1 MTTDIIEV
9 KAMSAD
15 EAKKRAVRVLG
26 IEAEQIL
33 KVTEKVKSRSFFGFF
48 AKEGLY
54 EVEYTEEKKEAVT
67 EKPKYIARDLRK
79 ERAEKAAAEREKK
92 TVKEVKEAKETK
104 QEKSFEKAEK
114 PFVHKEKP
122 VSKEMP
128 KKELVK
134 KELVR
139 DKKDIPADPEKV
151 TEIIDKTKELLNNMG
166 LNLDVEFVRMDGKN
180 YIINLSGEDKGII
193 IGKKGKTLNSFE
205 YLLNSLIKDARVDID
220 VEGFKE
226 KRTDTLVELANK
238 MAMKAIK
245 TKRVVRLNP
254 MPPRERK
261 IIHEIINQYPELD
274 TFSEGRDPKR
284 YIVIKRKMR

>member
-26 IEAEQIL
+26 VEADQIL
-33 KVTEKVKSRSFFGFF
+33 NVKEKVKSRSFFGFF
-48 AKEGLY
+48 AKEGVY
-54 EVEYTEEKKEAVT
+54 EIEYTEEKKETEV
-67 EKPKYIARDLRK
+67 EKPKFIARDLRK

-92 TVKEVKEAKETK
+92 QEKTVKEPAKEVK
-104 QEKSFEKAEK
+104 
-114 PFVHKEKP
+114 VHKEKKETKEP
-122 VSKEMP
+122 VKQEIVKE
-128 KKELVK
+128 
-134 KELVR
+134 
-139 DKKDIPADPEKV
+139 KKDIPADPEKV
-151 TEIIDKTKELLNNMG
+151 AEIIDKTKELLSNMG
-166 LNLDVEFVRMDGKN
+166 LNLEAEFVRMDGKN

-261 IIHEIINQYPELD
+261 IIHEIINKYPELD

-284 YIVIKRKMR
+284 YIVIKRKSR

>member
-1 MTTDIIEV
+1 MTTEIIEV
-9 KAMSAD
+9 KAMSIE
-15 EAKKRAVRVLG
+15 EARKRAMRVLD
-26 IEAEQIL
+26 IQEDQIL
-33 KVTEKVKSRSFFGFF
+33 NVAEKIKSKSFFGFF
-48 AKEGLY
+48 AKEGTY
-54 EVEYTEEKKEAVT
+54 EIEYTEEKVSQETKNP
-67 EKPKYIARDLRK
+67 EKPKNIARDLRK
-79 ERAEKAAAEREKK
+79 ERAEKLALEKEKNEKIKEKAINKPEKETAVKEKK
-92 TVKEVKEAKETK
+92 EI
-104 QEKSFEKAEK
+104 S
-114 PFVHKEKP
+114 
-122 VSKEMP
+122 
-128 KKELVK
+128 
-134 KELVR
+134 
-139 DKKDIPADPEKV
+139 ADMEKV
-151 TEIIDKTKELLNNMG
+151 NEIIGRAKELLENMG
-166 LNLDVEFVRMDGKN
+166 LNLNVEFLRMDGKS

-284 YIVIKRKMR
+284 YIVIKRKK

>member
-1 MTTDIIEV
+1 MTTEIIEV
-9 KAMSAD
+9 KAMSIE
-15 EAKKRAVRVLG
+15 EARKRAMRVLD
-26 IEAEQIL
+26 IQEDQIL
-33 KVTEKVKSRSFFGFF
+33 NVAEKIKSKSFFGFF
-48 AKEGLY
+48 AKEGTY
-54 EVEYTEEKKEAVT
+54 EIEYTEEKVSQDIKNP
-67 EKPKYIARDLRK
+67 EKPKNIARDLRK
-79 ERAEKAAAEREKK
+79 ERAEKLALEKEKNEKLKEKTVNKPEKEAAVKEKK
-92 TVKEVKEAKETK
+92 E
-104 QEKSFEKAEK
+104 
-114 PFVHKEKP
+114 
-122 VSKEMP
+122 
-128 KKELVK
+128 
-134 KELVR
+134 
-139 DKKDIPADPEKV
+139 IPADMEKV
-151 TEIIDKTKELLNNMG
+151 NEIIERAKELLENMG
-166 LNLDVEFVRMDGKN
+166 LNLNVEFLRMDGKS

-284 YIVIKRKMR
+284 YIVIKRKK

>member
-26 IEAEQIL
+26 VEADQIL
-33 KVTEKVKSRSFFGFF
+33 NVKEKVKSRSFFGFF
-48 AKEGLY
+48 AKEGVY
-54 EVEYTEEKKEAVT
+54 EIEYTEEKKETEV
-67 EKPKYIARDLRK
+67 EKPKFIARDLRK
-79 ERAEKAAAEREKK
+79 ERAEKAAAEKEKKQEK
-92 TVKEVKEAKETK
+92 TVKEPAKEVK
-104 QEKSFEKAEK
+104 
-114 PFVHKEKP
+114 VHKEKKETKEP
-122 VSKEMP
+122 VKQEIVKE
-128 KKELVK
+128 
-134 KELVR
+134 
-139 DKKDIPADPEKV
+139 KKDIPADPEKV
-151 TEIIDKTKELLNNMG
+151 AEIIEKTKELLSNMG
-166 LNLDVEFVRMDGKN
+166 LNLEAEFVRMDGKN

-254 MPPRERK
+254 MPPRESRCCR
-261 IIHEIINQYPELD
+261 IQRRI
-274 TFSEGRDPKR
+274 
-284 YIVIKRKMR
+284 

>member
-1 MTTDIIEV
+1 MTTEIIEV
-9 KAMSAD
+9 KAMSIE
-15 EAKKRAVRVLG
+15 EARKRAMRVLD
-26 IEAEQIL
+26 IQEDQIL
-33 KVTEKVKSRSFFGFF
+33 NVAEKIKSKSFFGFF
-48 AKEGLY
+48 AKEGTY
-54 EVEYTEEKKEAVT
+54 EIEYTEEKVSQDIKNP
-67 EKPKYIARDLRK
+67 EKPKNIARDLRK
-79 ERAEKAAAEREKK
+79 ERAEKLALEKEKNEKIKEKAINKLEKEAAVKEKK
-92 TVKEVKEAKETK
+92 EI
-104 QEKSFEKAEK
+104 S
-114 PFVHKEKP
+114 
-122 VSKEMP
+122 
-128 KKELVK
+128 
-134 KELVR
+134 
-139 DKKDIPADPEKV
+139 ADMEKV
-151 TEIIDKTKELLNNMG
+151 NEIIERAKELLENMG
-166 LNLDVEFVRMDGKN
+166 LNLNVEFLKMDGKS

-284 YIVIKRKMR
+284 YIVIKRKK

>member
-9 KAMSAD
+9 KAMSAG

-26 IEAEQIL
+26 VEADQIL
-33 KVTEKVKSRSFFGFF
+33 NVKEKVKSRSFFGFF
-48 AKEGLY
+48 AKEGVY
-54 EVEYTEEKKEAVT
+54 EIEYTEEKKETEV
-67 EKPKYIARDLRK
+67 EKPKFIARDLRK
-79 ERAEKAAAEREKK
+79 ERAEKAAAEKEKKQEK
-92 TVKEVKEAKETK
+92 TVKEPAKEVK
-104 QEKSFEKAEK
+104 
-114 PFVHKEKP
+114 VHKEKKETKEP
-122 VSKEMP
+122 VKQEIVKE
-128 KKELVK
+128 
-134 KELVR
+134 
-139 DKKDIPADPEKV
+139 KKDIPADPEKV
-151 TEIIDKTKELLNNMG
+151 AEIIEKTKELLSNMG
-166 LNLDVEFVRMDGKN
+166 LNLEAEFVRMDGKN

-261 IIHEIINQYPELD
+261 IIHEIINKYPELD

-284 YIVIKRKMR
+284 YIVIKRKSR

>member
-26 IEAEQIL
+26 VEADQIL
-33 KVTEKVKSRSFFGFF
+33 NVKEKVKSRSFFGFF
-48 AKEGLY
+48 AKEGVY
-54 EVEYTEEKKEAVT
+54 EIEYTEEKKETEV
-67 EKPKYIARDLRK
+67 EKPKFIARDLRK
-79 ERAEKAAAEREKK
+79 ERAEKAAAEKEKKQEK
-92 TVKEVKEAKETK
+92 TVKEPAKEVK
-104 QEKSFEKAEK
+104 
-114 PFVHKEKP
+114 VHKEKKETKEP
-122 VSKEMP
+122 VKQEIVKE
-128 KKELVK
+128 
-134 KELVR
+134 
-139 DKKDIPADPEKV
+139 KKDIPADPEKV
-151 TEIIDKTKELLNNMG
+151 AEIIEKTKELLSNMG
-166 LNLDVEFVRMDGKN
+166 LNLEAEFVRMDGKN

-261 IIHEIINQYPELD
+261 IIHEIINKYPELD

-284 YIVIKRKMR
+284 YIVIKRKSR

>member
-1 MTTDIIEV
+1 MTTEIIEI
-9 KAMSAD
+9 KAMSIE
-15 EAKKRAVRVLG
+15 EARKRAMRVLD
-26 IEAEQIL
+26 IQEEQIL
-33 KVTEKVKSRSFFGFF
+33 NAVEKVKSKSFFGFF
-48 AKEGLY
+48 AKEGTY
-54 EVEYTEEKKEAVT
+54 EIEYTEEKRSEETKNT
-67 EKPKYIARDLRK
+67 SKPKNIARDLRK
-79 ERAEKAAAEREKK
+79 ERAEKAAHEK
-92 TVKEVKEAKETK
+92 VKEQV
-104 QEKSFEKAEK
+104 KAEK
-114 PFVHKEKP
+114 TKEKP
-122 VSKEMP
+122 VEKTVHKHEVKEII
-128 KKELVK
+128 KKDIVK
-134 KELVR
+134 E
-139 DKKDIPADPEKV
+139 KKDIPADMEKV
-151 TEIIDKTKELLNNMG
+151 AEIIGRAKELLENMG
-166 LNLDVEFVRMDGKN
+166 LNLDVEFLRMDGKS

-205 YLLNSLIKDARVDID
+205 YLLNSLVKDVRIDID

-284 YIVIKRKMR
+284 YIVIKRKK

>member
-9 KAMSAD
+9 KAMSAE

-92 TVKEVKEAKETK
+92 AARETREIKEAKETK
-104 QEKSFEKAEK
+104 QEKT
-114 PFVHKEKP
+114 FVHKEKP

-139 DKKDIPADPEKV
+139 DRKDIPADPEKV

-166 LNLDVEFVRMDGKN
+166 LNLDAEFVRMDGKN

>member
-26 IEAEQIL
+26 VETDQIL
-33 KVTEKVKSRSFFGFF
+33 NVKEKVKSRSFFGFF
-48 AKEGLY
+48 AKEGVY
-54 EVEYTEEKKEAVT
+54 EIEYTEEKKETEV
-67 EKPKYIARDLRK
+67 EKPKFIARDLRK
-79 ERAEKAAAEREKK
+79 ERAEKAAAEKEKKQEK
-92 TVKEVKEAKETK
+92 TVKEPAKEVK
-104 QEKSFEKAEK
+104 
-114 PFVHKEKP
+114 VHKEKKETKEP
-122 VSKEMP
+122 VKQEIVKE
-128 KKELVK
+128 
-134 KELVR
+134 
-139 DKKDIPADPEKV
+139 KKDIPADPEKV
-151 TEIIDKTKELLNNMG
+151 AEIIDKTKELLSNMG
-166 LNLDVEFVRMDGKN
+166 LDLEAEFVRMDGKN

-261 IIHEIINQYPELD
+261 IIHEIINKYPELD

-284 YIVIKRKMR
+284 YIVIKRKSR

>member
-1 MTTDIIEV
+1 MTIEIIEI

-15 EAKKRAVRVLG
+15 EAKKRAMRVLD
-26 IEAEQIL
+26 IQENQIL
-33 KVTEKVKSRSFFGFF
+33 NIVEKLKSKSFFGFF
-48 AKEGLY
+48 AKEGTY
-54 EVEYTEEKKEAVT
+54 EVEYTEEKISEEKT
-67 EKPKYIARDLRK
+67 ISKPKNIARDLRK
-79 ERAEKAAAEREKK
+79 ERAEKQALEKK
-92 TVKEVKEAKETK
+92 NEESDEKEVLEE
-104 QEKSFEKAEK
+104 
-114 PFVHKEKP
+114 
-122 VSKEMP
+122 
-128 KKELVK
+128 KKELST
-134 KELVR
+134 
-139 DKKDIPADPEKV
+139 DKEKV
-151 TEIIDKTKELLNNMG
+151 TEILEKSKELLENMG
-166 LNLDVEFVRMDGKN
+166 LNLDVEFLRMDGKN

-205 YLLNSLIKDARVDID
+205 YLLNSLIKNARIDID

-261 IIHEIINQYPELD
+261 IIHEIINRYPELD

-284 YIVIKRKMR
+284 YIVIKRKK